1 MLTLKP
7 TTEDFASGAAEQ
19 TMSSREIADL
29 CEKEHKHVLRD
40 IRTMLIGLYGDEH
53 VAKIVPE
60 QYRNRHSEFI
70 RENADEIL
78 NAVCG
83 HFGDGPNWDHDKFR
97 GFRWS
102 RDNRG
107 YIVAF
112 ELDRSHTMTL
122 VAGYKVKLRKAI
134 IDRWEEL
141 ERKVRSIDPL
151 AALNDPAAMRGLLL
165 TYTEKVLALEAKNT
179 ELSHKADA
187 LDRIATADGSLSI
200 TEAAKGLQMRPKDL
214 FDYLQRNGWIY
225 RRTGGQSFLGYQS
238 KTTAG
243 LLEHKI
249 TTILR
254 ADGSEKV
261 TEQVRITARG
271 LSKLAQL
278 IKPMELV

>member
-29 CEKEHKHVLRD
+29 CEKRHDHVMRD
-40 IRTMLIGLYGDEH
+40 IRDMLVQLHGEGDLPKFGGIEKD
-53 VAKIVPE
+53 A
-60 QYRNRHSEFI
+60 RNRDQPI
-70 RENADEIL
+70 YRLPKRETLIL
-78 NAVCG
+78 V
-83 HFGDGPNWDHDKFR
+83 
-97 GFRWS
+97 S
-102 RDNRG
+102 G
-107 YIVAF
+107 YR
-112 ELDRSHTMTL
+112 LD
-122 VAGYKVKLRKAI
+122 LRAKI

-141 ERKVRSIDPL
+141 ERKVRSIDPM
-151 AALNDPAAMRGLLL
+151 AALNDPAAMRSLLL

-179 ELSHKADA
+179 ELGTKAEA

-200 TEAAKGLQMRPKDL
+200 TEAAKGLQIRPKDL
-214 FDYLQRNGWIY
+214 FDFLQRNGWIY

-249 TTILR
+249 TTVLR

-261 TEQVRITARG
+261 TEQVRVTARG